1 MILKKQERT
10 NNINLKSSLIQFSMK
25 KPKLVIIIMVLATV
39 VLGAMIS
46 MVKVDTDPENM
57 LSEDEAVRIF
67 HKQTKRGYP
76 VRYGRFGGGE
86 RNRSGWCF

>member
-1 MILKKQERT
+1 
-10 NNINLKSSLIQFSMK
+10 MK

-67 HKQTKRGYP
+67 HKQTKRGYH